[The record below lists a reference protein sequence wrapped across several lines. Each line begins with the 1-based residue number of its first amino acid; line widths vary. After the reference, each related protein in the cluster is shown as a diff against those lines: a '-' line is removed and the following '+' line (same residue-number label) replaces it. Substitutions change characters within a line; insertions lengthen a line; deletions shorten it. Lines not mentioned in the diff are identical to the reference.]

1 MLDAFPL
8 LTLAVI
14 LVAGVL
20 SGQLARRVKL
30 PAVTG
35 QILAGV
41 VIGPSILDLASIEAI
56 HSLHPI
62 TNFAL
67 GLIAVAVG
75 NHLNLKRLRNARRRL
90 FWLLVL
96 ESTLTPLLVFGAVYL
111 AADVSW
117 SFAFLLAAMA
127 VATAPATI
135 VAIVKEARARG
146 VFVKTLMAA
155 VALNNIACIAI
166 FEMAHTAAHV
176 SLGAKAAPR
185 LQDILM
191 APLVELAA
199 SAAIGFGLGGVLV
212 LATRKLVRS
221 DQLATASMAAIL
233 LTAGLADFLDF
244 SSLLACLFLGMALAN
259 FTPDKDEIG
268 HNVFVN
274 FENAIFAIF
283 FTVAGMELDFD
294 YLKASALLVLIV
306 VVARIAGKLLAG
318 RLAMRLGGAPRKV
331 RSNLGFALVPQAG
344 VAVGLVLL
352 VQEDPNFREIS
363 QLFLAVGLTSVTL
376 NEIIGPIMTRIALVR
391 SGDVGKDRARLID
404 FLHEEHI
411 LVNLSASTY
420 EEAIERLVDHLAST
434 THVGLDRK
442 RFLQSVMTREQ
453 EISTCVG
460 HGLAIPHGVLE
471 QGTEIMGVMGISRD
485 GLAFETPD
493 GDSIHCVLLLATP
506 PNRRERHLEVIA
518 AMARAIGSDLNV
530 QRQLYS
536 AKSAAHAYE
545 ILHAEDAEDFNY
557 FLEEPSPA

>member
-20 SGQLARRVKL
+20 SGQLARRVRL

-41 VIGPSILDLASIEAI
+41 AIGPSVLDLASIDAI

-75 NHLNLKRLRNARRRL
+75 NHLNVKRLRNARRRL
-90 FWLLVL
+90 LWLLL
-96 ESTLTPLLVFGAVYL
+96 FESTLTPLLVFTAVYFV
-111 AADVSW
+111 ADVSW

-127 VATAPATI
+127 VSTAPATI

-155 VALNNIACIAI
+155 VALNNIACIAL

-176 SLGAKAAPR
+176 SLGSAVSPH
-185 LQDILM
+185 LHEILM
-191 APLVELAA
+191 APLLELAS
-199 SAAIGFGLGGVLV
+199 SAGLGFGIGAILV

-233 LTAGLADFLDF
+233 LTAGLADFLGF

-274 FENAIFAIF
+274 FESAIFAIF
-283 FTVAGMELDFD
+283 FTVAGMELDFG
-294 YLKASALLVLIV
+294 YLRASALLVLIV
-306 VVARIAGKLLAG
+306 VVVRMAGKLLAG
-318 RLAMRLGGAPRKV
+318 RLAMRLAGAPRKV
-331 RSNLGFALVPQAG
+331 RSNLGLALVPQAG
-344 VAVGLVLL
+344 VAVGLVLI
-352 VQEDPNFREIS
+352 VQEDPSFREIS

-376 NEIIGPIMTRIALVR
+376 NEIVGPILTRIALIR
-391 SGDVGKDRARLID
+391 SGEVGKDRARLID

-411 LVNLSASTY
+411 VVNLSASTY
-420 EEAIERLVDHLAST
+420 EEAIDSLVDHLAAT
-434 THVGLDRK
+434 THVGLNRE
-442 RFLQSVMTREQ
+442 RFLASVLEREK

-471 QGTEIMGVMGISRD
+471 EGPEIVGVMGISRE
-485 GLAFETPD
+485 GLAFSAPD
-493 GDSIHCVLLLATP
+493 GEPIHCVLLLATP
-506 PNRRERHLEVIA
+506 QNRRERHLEVIA

-530 QRQLYS
+530 QRQLYR
-536 AKSAAHAYE
+536 AKSPAHAYE
-545 ILHAEDAEDFNY
+545 ILHAEDSEDFNY
-557 FLEEPSPA
+557 FLEEPAPA